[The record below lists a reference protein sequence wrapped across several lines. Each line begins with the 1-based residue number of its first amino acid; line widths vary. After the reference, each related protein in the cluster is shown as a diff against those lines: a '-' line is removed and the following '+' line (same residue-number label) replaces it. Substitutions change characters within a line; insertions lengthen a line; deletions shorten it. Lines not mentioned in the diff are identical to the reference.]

1 MENSVIMYSPRVTF
15 FLQWNTKEDILKNG
29 DNQTVLMTDT
39 ETFLIWAIPPNG

>member
-1 MENSVIMYSPRVTF
+1 MYSPRVTF

-39 ETFLIWAIPPNG
+39 ISHMGHSTEWVTFA